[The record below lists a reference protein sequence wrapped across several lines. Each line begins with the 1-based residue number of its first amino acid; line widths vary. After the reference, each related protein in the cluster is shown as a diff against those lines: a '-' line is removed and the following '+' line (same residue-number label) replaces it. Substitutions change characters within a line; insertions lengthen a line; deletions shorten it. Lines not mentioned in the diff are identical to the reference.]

1 MTKTRK
7 RGGNTSVLYFNK
19 EISADPN
26 FSPAYKSCG
35 IITSTSIHGI
45 NVGRKM
51 GTHLSNI
58 FGQAGFET
66 GVYESLRKEAIE
78 KIHSEMRK
86 EGIDRISSFRIE
98 YIETPSHVIANCY
111 GTALKLVNKS

>member
-7 RGGNTSVLYFNK
+7 RGGSTSILYFKNDS
-19 EISADPN
+19 ISADPN
-26 FSPAYKSCG
+26 FSPLYKSCG
-35 IITSTSIHGI
+35 IITSTSIQGI

-66 GVYESLRKEAIE
+66 GVYEALRKEAMRDIE
-78 KIHSEMRK
+78 GQMK
-86 EGIDRISSFRIE
+86 EHDIKRISSFRIE

-111 GTALKLVNKS
+111 GTALKLA

>member
-7 RGGNTSVLYFNK
+7 RGG
-19 EISADPN
+19 
-26 FSPAYKSCG
+26 
-35 IITSTSIHGI
+35 STSILYFKTIPFQQTPIFRLYINLVALLRPTSIQGI

-66 GVYESLRKEAIE
+66 GVYEALRKEAMRDIE
-78 KIHSEMRK
+78 GQMK
-86 EGIDRISSFRIE
+86 EHDIKRISSFRIE

-111 GTALKLVNKS
+111 GTALKLA